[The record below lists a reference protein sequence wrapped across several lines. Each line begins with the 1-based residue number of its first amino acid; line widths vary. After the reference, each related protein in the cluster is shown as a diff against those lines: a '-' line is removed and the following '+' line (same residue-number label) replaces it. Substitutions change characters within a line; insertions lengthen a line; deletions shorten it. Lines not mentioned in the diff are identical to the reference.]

1 MSIIGDIPAVPPLPG
16 ANSTASSGGA
26 QAKAE
31 QDARWIGDFTDDLS
45 VAIALRNWA
54 SALELV
60 EQGTLIIWLHITVWS
75 NRFSFRQTAT
85 GCYASI
91 RA

>member
-16 ANSTASSGGA
+16 VSNPVQGGA

-45 VAIALRNWA
+45 VAIALRNW
-54 SALELV
+54 SGALELV
-60 EQGTLIIWLHITVWS
+60 EQGTVLHLDLLSFQITFLTS
-75 NRFSFRQTAT
+75 
-85 GCYASI
+85 
-91 RA
+91 

>member
-16 ANSTASSGGA
+16 ASNSTAQGGA

-45 VAIALRNWA
+45 VAIALRNW
-54 SALELV
+54 STALDLV
-60 EQGTLIIWLHITVWS
+60 EQGT
-75 NRFSFRQTAT
+75 FSTPRR
-85 GCYASI
+85 GPY
-91 RA
+91 